1 MTRTGAA
8 ALILIL
14 GLMAGATALPAETAL
29 RPLARPD
36 SVAAAAETAETASA
50 DAEAEALAGVIAGAL
65 RPATPLAPPEP
76 LMPDAAALA
85 APAEATTGPETNL
98 PLPRYV
104 SLKTD
109 DANVRRGPSLSHRI
123 DWVFTRAHM
132 PLMIT
137 AEYDNWRRVEDR
149 EGAGGWVHYSL
160 LSGVRSVVVTLDM
173 AELRDAPDP
182 AAPVV
187 AQAEMGVIARVLEC
201 QADWCRLSA
210 DGQKGWVAKTALW
223 GVEPGEI
230 IE

>member
-1 MTRTGAA
+1 
-8 ALILIL
+8 
-14 GLMAGATALPAETAL
+14 MAGATALPAETAL

-137 AEYDNWRRVEDR
+137 AEYGNWRRVVDR
-149 EGAGGWVHYSL
+149 EGLGGWVHYSL
-160 LSGVRSVVVTLDM
+160 LSGNRTVIVDRDM
-173 AELRDAPDP
+173 APLYARADEN
-182 AAPVV
+182 APVN
-187 AQAEMGVIARVLEC
+187 ALIEAGVIARIEEC
-201 QADWCRLSA
+201 TPDWCRINA
-210 DGQKGWVAKTALW
+210 GGYRGWSPKSALW
-223 GVEPGEI
+223 GVAPGEVLD
-230 IE
+230 